1 MNIINDREL
10 ALRFKNG
17 AVSSKERFIYFFIFI
32 LLSEAPYFYKYIF
45 DDNMREF
52 DLYEDTIILAITI
65 VGTIACY
72 ISNKTGDNREFI
84 ERYVCIGFPVSIR
97 ATIFC
102 VIFFIVS
109 SVIYVVISRE
119 FYFLKISL
127 CSECKLDD
135 LMDAWGSV
143 MVACAMIYLFFRLN
157 ASIKLAASAA

>member
-17 AVSSKERFIYFFIFI
+17 AVSSKERFIYFFTFI

-45 DDNMREF
+45 ADNRRDF
-52 DLYEDTIILAITI
+52 DLYEDIIMLAITI

-72 ISNKTGDNREFI
+72 ISNKTGDNREFV
-84 ERYVCIGFPVSIR
+84 ERYVCISFPVSVR

-102 VIFFIVS
+102 IIIIIVS
-109 SVIYVVISRE
+109 LVIYVAASIE
-119 FYFLKISL
+119 IYFLKISL

-135 LMDAWGSV
+135 LMDAWGSLV
-143 MVACAMIYLFFRLN
+143 VTSAMIYFFHRLN
-157 ASIKLAASAA
+157 TSIKLAAR